1 MLTLL
6 NPFAPHITEEI
17 WTLQNFEPHIKDAV
31 WPTWDESKLV
41 KDEIEYAV
49 QINNKIITRMM
60 IGTSLSNDEIQAL
73 VLGNEKIKDAMA
85 NKTFVKAIVIPNRL
99 VNIIAK

>member
-1 MLTLL
+1 
-6 NPFAPHITEEI
+6 
-17 WTLQNFEPHIKDAV
+17 
-31 WPTWDESKLV
+31 
-41 KDEIEYAV
+41 
-49 QINNKIITRMM
+49 MM